1 VHTPVVTWTDIC
13 HLGVWMLAAMMSV
26 HFPAF
31 VHNVLKHFC
40 YFDSNYTCLPQIV
53 QEDEEERVQA
63 MFDFAS
69 HFVLLYIYYVLLC
82 LTLSFA
88 SILLLLVYTVNVF
101 YLIELLF
108 NFYLF
113 SF

>member
-1 VHTPVVTWTDIC
+1 VHTLVVTWTDIC

-63 MFDFAS
+63 MFEVCVCRIFCG
-69 HFVLLYIYYVLLC
+69 IYLV
-82 LTLSFA
+82 S
-88 SILLLLVYTVNVF
+88 SILTEFPVF
-101 YLIELLF
+101 SLGYG
-108 NFYLF
+108 
-113 SF
+113 